1 MNKIVINGSIDTIN
15 SSKSKG
21 LMSTQMLIK
30 DILRVY
36 KVDKFVNRDLSY
48 NRLPG
53 LLKYFEKADS
63 EIGIYLPALVF
74 SFRGNPVEVYDSK
87 DEQLILNDTYK
98 MVVLDG
104 QHRVKAMERY
114 IEKMNDQSQK
124 DAFLMNSLTVQ
135 IYFGLSDEDE
145 RKLFTD
151 INSNAKRVSMSLITQ
166 YDSRDITNLLI
177 QEVYQ
182 TTPILK
188 IVEIELNKSKVI
200 RPNNTAFSTGARL
213 KTFIS
218 MLLFGKK
225 TLAKREEQVLISQYD
240 EIVSF
245 LNKFFA
251 VFFEMLPD
259 TPGDVLKY
267 VLGHEPIQNAI
278 ASYLHESII
287 IYNPTEGVAWLD
299 QWEEEVEQLD
309 IVDWNVKNG
318 DWNKWAITVNP
329 VKGSY
334 KGFLETATSEVLSY
348 IKEKI
353 G

>member
-1 MNKIVINGSIDTIN
+1 MTKIIINGSIDTIN
-15 SSKSKG
+15 VSKTKG
-21 LMSTQMLIK
+21 LMSSQLVVK

-36 KVDKFVNRDLSY
+36 KVEKLVNRDLSY

-53 LLKYFEKADS
+53 LLKYFDKADS

-74 SFRGNPVEVYDSK
+74 SFRGDPTELYDSK
-87 DEQLILNDTYK
+87 NEQLILDESCK

-104 QHRVKAMERY
+104 QHRIKALEKYTEKIKDEMQKER
-114 IEKMNDQSQK
+114 
-124 DAFLMNSLTVQ
+124 FLMNSLTIQ
-135 IYFGLSDEDE
+135 IYFGLSEEDE

-177 QEVYQ
+177 QEIYR
-182 TTPILK
+182 TTPTLK
-188 IVEIELNKSKVI
+188 VAEIELNKSKVI
-200 RPNNTAFSTGARL
+200 RPGNVAFSTGVRL
-213 KTFIS
+213 KTFINL
-218 MLLFGKK
+218 LLFGKK
-225 TLAKREEQVLISQYD
+225 VLAKREEQVLVSQYD
-240 EIVSF
+240 EVVSF
-245 LNKFFA
+245 LNKFFP
-251 VFFEMLPD
+251 VFFSVLPK

-278 ASYLHESII
+278 ASYLHESIMI
-287 IYNPTEGVAWLD
+287 FSPSEGLAWID

-309 IVDWNVKNG
+309 LVDWHVKNG

-334 KGFLETATSEVLSY
+334 KGFLETVTPEVKTY
-348 IKEKI
+348 IRGKI